1 MSGGVSRDPSGA
13 QFPPALDTPA
23 VNLLGREV
31 RLRHPLHP
39 PGTDTLWVEG
49 RCSALVVDGS
59 VGSGRGQVP
68 AEALGGGRGH
78 LGSLGI
84 QIGEWGLGAEI
95 GLGRG
100 PNQPGT
106 GVEHLLCARPWVTA
120 WHSLDAVLGQP
131 ASHIPTLFPYLLLGG
146 LRPPCLSSAIQQ
158 DGLPPESGPAG
169 QRAGALCVPQ
179 DEVLPHPPGPP
190 AHVITGEETAQ
201 QRETAASCGH
211 SWGSR

>member
-1 MSGGVSRDPSGA
+1 MEPGQAGLQAWRAACRVLKGRGRKSVSGGVSRDPSGA

-49 RCSALVVDGS
+49 GCSALVVDGS

-120 WHSLDAVLGQP
+120 WHSLDAVLGAACTPHSHPLPLPLIGWP
-131 ASHIPTLFPYLLLGG
+131 ATP
-146 LRPPCLSSAIQQ
+146 
-158 DGLPPESGPAG
+158 
-169 QRAGALCVPQ
+169 VPQ
-179 DEVLPHPPGPP
+179 LSHP
-190 AHVITGEETAQ
+190 A
-201 QRETAASCGH
+201 RRAAP
-211 SWGSR
+211 